1 MTHILTRRGTLKG
14 IAAGIVSTPAIV
26 RRSLAQSDPLP
37 SLPNLSAS
45 DALLLQPGDRSYET
59 YEPASN
65 KRVLLRPSCAR
76 CARPR
81 RRCRSWSSGRAA
93 TI

>member
-1 MTHILTRRGTLKG
+1 MTHILTRRGTQRG
-14 IAAGIVSTPAIV
+14 SRPASCQPRHRAPIIGAKYA
-26 RRSLAQSDPLP
+26 S

-45 DALLLQPGDRSYET
+45 DALLLRPGDRSYET

-65 KRVLLRPSCAR
+65 KRVLLRPKLRALCKTSKAV
-76 CARPR
+76 
-81 RRCRSWSSGRAA
+81 SVMVSGRAA